1 MTEPTYGERLAAARV
16 RHGFRTQQSLGDAVG
31 VSGRTI
37 RNYEIGKTFP
47 DLATREKLRDLLGT
61 FDAAGDQVEV
71 AVRQS
76 ALVEWRQDDTI
87 AHYKRHLYEQARE
100 EAG

>member
-1 MTEPTYGERLAAARV
+1 MEMTFGERLRAARL
-16 RHGFRTQQSLGDAVG
+16 RAGYKTQEALGDVVG

-37 RNYEIGKTFP
+37 RNYEIGKTRP
-47 DLATREKLRDLLGT
+47 DVATLDKLREAVGDLAG
-61 FDAAGDQVEV
+61 GDPVEA
-71 AVRQS
+71 AVRTS
-76 ALVEWRQDDTI
+76 SLVEWRQDDTI

>member
-1 MTEPTYGERLAAARV
+1 MTEPTYGQRLAAARK
-16 RHGFRTQQSLGDAVG
+16 RHGFKTQDSLADAVG
-31 VSGRTI
+31 VVGKTI
-37 RNYEIGKTFP
+37 RNYETGKTFP
-47 DLATREKLRDLLGT
+47 DLATREKLRDLLGA

>member
-1 MTEPTYGERLAAARV
+1 MEMTFGQRLRAART
-16 RHGFRTQQSLGDAVG
+16 RAGFKTQEALGDFVG

-37 RNYEIGKTFP
+37 RNYESGKTQP
-47 DLATREKLRDLLGT
+47 DAAMLTKLVAVLGN
-61 FDAAGDQVEV
+61 FDAAGDPVEV

-76 ALVEWRQDDTI
+76 RLVEWRQDDTI

-100 EAG
+100 EAV